1 MLLKL
6 KQAQRAASDAI
17 RLIPSATNF
26 NAATLDYA
34 AIVVICEQYAII
46 TAGMAES
53 NRYADQLPPH
63 EAVALKTMIVNAFIE
78 WCATHHQAGRAILNW
93 SMNQ

>member
-1 MLLKL
+1 MNDKL
-6 KQAQRAASDAI
+6 KQAQRAASDAV
-17 RLIPSATNF
+17 RLVPVATTF
-26 NAATLDYA
+26 NAATIDYA

-46 TAGMAES
+46 THAMTES
-53 NRYADQLPPH
+53 DSL
-63 EAVALKTMIVNAFIE
+63 ALKIMIVNAFIE